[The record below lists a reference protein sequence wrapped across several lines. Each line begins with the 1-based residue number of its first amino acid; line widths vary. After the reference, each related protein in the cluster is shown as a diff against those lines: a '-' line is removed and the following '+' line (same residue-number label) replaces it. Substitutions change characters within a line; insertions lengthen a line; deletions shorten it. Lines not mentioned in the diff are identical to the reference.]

1 MGLCLFFL
9 GELGPSQ
16 TVAWAEAYLHT
27 IKLHLSPPSRL
38 ATMDIGRKLEWGLC
52 PFRGGGAG
60 SPSNNVVRLR
70 PTSVPCGILIQP
82 FGHTSHEPKIGGCA
96 PLFWEGE
103 LCCHILKSPGPRSTS
118 LPRGILNHPAIWP
131 QQIWAENWG
140 LCAFGGGGAGSPS
153 NNVAGPRLTCIIRLH
168 AKFYLDPPNRLATEQ
183 TDRTDN
189 GLIA

>member
-96 PLFWEGE
+96 PLF
-103 LCCHILKSPGPRSTS
+103 L
-118 LPRGILNHPAIWP
+118 
-131 QQIWAENWG
+131 
-140 LCAFGGGGAGSPS
+140 GGGALLPHTQVAWAEVYLSTTWHLKPS
-153 NNVAGPRLTCIIRLH
+153 SH
-168 AKFYLDPPNRLATEQ
+168 LAT
-183 TDRTDN
+183 TDMGRKL
-189 GLIA
+189 GAVCLWGRGSWVSI